1 MNFPV
6 IKGAAYGLIQANDM
20 LVHHGTTQTMERAK
34 DPKSGHLEKLPGH
47 LRSFEQAVGYPP
59 NQVYIGNMTPDELK
73 GVPRPWYKQSVT
85 GKSRDGKYGEIIPED
100 EFIGLMKMVDAFEL
114 VILEEQFQIGVKAK
128 IVAHPVLGVIKD
140 IDKLDKN
147 PSTTEEIRKL
157 VDNHIAQPIYF
168 DGQLVGCVKR
178 AHEFDEALSNHVMYE
193 NLVSKASAVFVL
205 QLLFHK
211 TKLKAEQVEYIIECS
226 EEACGDMNQRGG
238 GNFAKSIGE
247 MCGCINATGSDTRS
261 FCAAPAHAMVEA
273 AALAQSGI
281 FKNIVVLAGG
291 SSAKLGMNSKNH
303 VEKGMPAFED
313 MLGAF
318 AIHIGENDGFSPMIR
333 TDGVGRHR
341 IGSGSSPQAVM
352 TAIVAE
358 PLDRIGYK
366 ILDVDRYAA
375 ELQNPEITE
384 PAGAGDVPLANYK
397 MISALGVKRGELDR
411 TDLQKAVDSFGMPG
425 FAPTQGHIP
434 SGVPFVGHALD
445 MILSGQILRTMII
458 GKGSL
463 FLGRMTNLFDG
474 VSLIIEKNSG
484 TVDAG
489 FNKQEVR
496 GMIAK
501 ALRDFAKT
509 FGEDK

>member
-6 IKGAAYGLIQANDM
+6 VKGTAYGLIQANDM
-20 LVHHGTTQTMERAK
+20 LIHHGTTQTMERAK
-34 DPKSGHLEKLPGH
+34 DAKSIHLNKLPDH

-73 GVPRPWYKQSVT
+73 DIPRPWYEQSVS

-100 EFIGLMKMVDAFEL
+100 EFLGLMKMVDSFEL
-114 VILEEQFQIGVKAK
+114 VILEEQFQGHVKAK
-128 IVAHPVLGVIKD
+128 IVAHPVLGAIKD
-140 IDKLDKN
+140 LDKLDKN
-147 PSTTEEIRKL
+147 PGTPEEIQKL
-157 VDNHIAQPIYF
+157 VDNHIAQPMYF
-168 DGQLVGCVKR
+168 EGRLVGCVKR
-178 AHEFDEALSNHVMYE
+178 AHEFDQALSDHVMYE
-193 NLVSKASAVFVL
+193 NLVCKASAVFVL
-205 QLLFHK
+205 QLLLNK
-211 TKLKAEQVEYIIECS
+211 TSLKAEEVEYIIECS

-238 GNFAKSIGE
+238 GNFAKAIGE
-247 MCGCINATGSDTRS
+247 MCACINATGSDTRS
-261 FCAAPAHAMVEA
+261 FCAAPAHALVEA

-281 FKNIVVLAGG
+281 YKNIVVLAGG
-291 SSAKLGMNSKNH
+291 CSAKLGMNSKNH

-313 MLGAF
+313 VLGAF
-318 AIHIGENDGFSPMIR
+318 AVHIGENDGFSPMIR
-333 TDGVGRHR
+333 TDGVGRHK

-352 TAIVAE
+352 TAIVAD

-397 MISALGVKRGELDR
+397 MISALAVKRGELER
-411 TDLQKAVDSFGMPG
+411 KDLQKAVDGFGMPG

-445 MILSGQILRTMII
+445 MILSGKILRTMII

-484 TVDAG
+484 TVDDG
-489 FNKQEVR
+489 FDKKEVR
-496 GMIAK
+496 VMIAE
-501 ALRDFAKT
+501 AMRDFAKT
-509 FGEDK
+509 FGEK

>member
-20 LVHHGTTQTMERAK
+20 LVYHGTTQTMERAK
-34 DPKSGHLEKLPGH
+34 DAKSGHLEKLPGH

-59 NQVYIGNMTPDELK
+59 NQVYIGNLTPDDLRDI
-73 GVPRPWYKQSVT
+73 PRPWYEQPVS
-85 GKSRDGKYGEIIPED
+85 GCRRDGKYGEIMPED
-100 EFIGLMKMVDAFEL
+100 EFLGLMKMVDAFEL
-114 VILEEQFQIGVKAK
+114 VILEEQFQVGVKEK
-128 IVAHPVLGVIKD
+128 IVAHPVLGAIKD
-140 IDKLDKN
+140 VDKLDKN
-147 PSTTEEIRKL
+147 PGTPEGIRTL
-157 VDNHIAQPIYF
+157 VDNHIAQPMYF
-168 DGQLVGCVKR
+168 GGQLVGCVKR

-205 QLLFHK
+205 QLLLNK
-211 TKLKAEQVEYIIECS
+211 TKLKAEDVEYIIECS

-247 MCGCINATGSDTRS
+247 MCGCVNATGSDTRS
-261 FCAAPAHAMVEA
+261 FCAAPAHALVEA

-281 FKNIVVLAGG
+281 YKNIVVLAGG

-313 MLGAF
+313 VLGAF
-318 AIHIGENDGFSPMIR
+318 AIHIGENDGVSPMIR
-333 TDGVGRHR
+333 TDGVGRHK

-352 TAIVAE
+352 TAIVAD
-358 PLDRIGYK
+358 PLDKIGYK

-397 MISALGVKRGELDR
+397 MISALGVKRGELER
-411 TDLQKAVDSFGMPG
+411 KDLQKAVDSFGMPG

-434 SGVPFVGHALD
+434 SGVPFIGHALD
-445 MILSGQILRTMII
+445 MILSGKILRTMII

-484 TVDAG
+484 PVEAG
-489 FNKQEVR
+489 FDKQEIRV
-496 GMIAK
+496 MIAK

-509 FGEDK
+509 FGEE